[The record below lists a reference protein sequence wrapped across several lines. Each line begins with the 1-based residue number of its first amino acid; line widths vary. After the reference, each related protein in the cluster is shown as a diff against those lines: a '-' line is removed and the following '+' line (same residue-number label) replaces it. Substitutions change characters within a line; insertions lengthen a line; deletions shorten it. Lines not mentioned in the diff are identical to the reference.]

1 MSVLRQPE
9 AAFKHH
15 NSGMVKFQFA
25 SSRVGEILSRV
36 FGATR
41 LVLLSVFVVV
51 LLLCMVLIWTTRGAM
66 ANFSFLPQNGGAGGT
81 IGAQKT
87 LVDLGPWR
95 TAQALAPLAVSAE
108 ETEFSRDAERL
119 ADHEVDQA
127 FAAALRQANLRA
139 EHRILTGDALA
150 LSQKLD
156 QLRQAVHDDQAQ
168 VNSLTAAA
176 ANSHGNAKAGQ
187 QGATGND
194 GASSDDLDLAKE
206 QLGLDTDE
214 LNEAQMELDRAS
226 GDQRPQ
232 LQAELTAHEAA
243 MKKFDSEFNGPA
255 ELAVI
260 SAKRHSTLAGR
271 LQGWF
276 SQRSRHQLI
285 LQAQQQARED
295 TVALTAEHT
304 ALETK
309 DNAATPPAPNGEG
322 NRNPNLARLQEERAE
337 KQLLSIYEDRIQTE
351 QQLAIVYGK
360 WSAQVILQHHIV
372 MHLILQSLAT
382 VVFILICMLL
392 ADVGVRWLTA
402 SKARDH
408 RQMRTLRSVFEL
420 AVQVVGWLLI
430 LLVIFGK
437 PQQTATIL
445 GLATAGITIVMQ
457 DFILAFFGWFF
468 LMGKNGVHVGDW
480 VEINGVGG
488 EVAEIGLFNTLLL
501 ETGTLADKGL
511 PTGRQISF
519 LNSFAIRGQYFN
531 FSTSGQW
538 MWDEIAVT
546 MPESV
551 DSLKMVESVHTA
563 AVEETQKDA
572 TVATEEWKQS
582 SQMESLSAF
591 TAAPV
596 VSVVPSG
603 SGTDVHVR
611 YVTRASERFE
621 VRNRLY
627 RRVIDLMH
635 ASTGAVHAEPAQG
648 PAHDGVAQ
656 QTPGQA
662 A

>member
-1 MSVLRQPE
+1 
-9 AAFKHH
+9 
-15 NSGMVKFQFA
+15 MVKFRFA
-25 SSRVGEILSRV
+25 TSRVGEFLSRV
-36 FGATR
+36 FGHAR

-51 LLLCMVLIWTTRGAM
+51 LSLCMVFIWTTRGAM

-87 LVDLGPWR
+87 LVDLSPWQ

-108 ETEFSRDAERL
+108 ETEFARDAERL
-119 ADHEVDQA
+119 AGHEVDQA
-127 FAAALRQANLRA
+127 FAAAFRQENLRA
-139 EHRILTGDALA
+139 KNRTLTGDALA
-150 LSQKLD
+150 LSQKVD
-156 QLRQAVHDDQAQ
+156 QLRQAVHDDQTQ
-168 VNSLTAAA
+168 VNILTAAA
-176 ANSHGNAKAGQ
+176 GNSHGNANGGQ
-187 QGATGND
+187 QPTTGAGGSGND
-194 GASSDDLDLAKE
+194 VLDLAKE
-206 QLGLDTDE
+206 QLGLDSDE
-214 LNEAQMELDRAS
+214 LSEAQMELDRAS
-226 GDQRPQ
+226 GDQRPR
-232 LQAELTAHEAA
+232 LEAELTAHEAA
-243 MKKFDSEFNGPA
+243 MKKYESESNGPA

-271 LQGWF
+271 LQGWL

-285 LQAQQQARED
+285 LQALQHARDD

-304 ALETK
+304 ALEAK
-309 DNAATPPAPNGEG
+309 DSPATPSAAGG
-322 NRNPNLARLQEERAE
+322 AGAKGTNLAHLQEVRAE
-337 KQLLSIYEDRIQTE
+337 KQLLGIYEDRIQTE
-351 QQLAIVYGK
+351 QQLAVVYGK
-360 WSAQVILQHHIV
+360 WSSQVVLQHRIV
-372 MHLILQSLAT
+372 MHLIVQSLAML
-382 VVFILICMLL
+382 VFILICMLL
-392 ADVGVRWLTA
+392 ADVLVRRLT
-402 SKARDH
+402 SSSARDH
-408 RQMRTLRSVFEL
+408 RQMQTLRRVFEL

-430 LLVIFGK
+430 LLVIFG
-437 PQQTATIL
+437 PPEQTPTIL

-546 MPESV
+546 MPETV
-551 DSLKMVESVHTA
+551 DSLKMVESIQKA
-563 AVEETQKDA
+563 AIEETLKDA
-572 TVATEEWKQS
+572 NVAAQEWKQAP
-582 SQMESLSAF
+582 QVESLSAF

-611 YVTRASERFE
+611 YVTRASARFE

-627 RRVIDLMH
+627 RRVMDLMH
-635 ASTGAVHAEPAQG
+635 GATSAAPAVPSQG
-648 PAHDGVAQ
+648 NDPRKSS
-656 QTPGQA
+656 GQA

>member
-1 MSVLRQPE
+1 
-9 AAFKHH
+9 
-15 NSGMVKFQFA
+15 MVTFRFA
-25 SSRVGEILSRV
+25 SSKVGVFLSRV
-36 FGATR
+36 FGPAR
-41 LVLLSVFVVV
+41 LILLSVFVVV
-51 LLLCMVLIWTTRGAM
+51 LLSCMVVIWMTRGAM
-66 ANFSFLPQNGGAGGT
+66 ANFSFLSQNGSAGGT

-87 LVDLGPWR
+87 LVDLSPWQ

-108 ETEFSRDAERL
+108 ETDFARDAERL
-119 ADHEVDQA
+119 AGHEVDQA
-127 FAAALRQANLRA
+127 FAAAIRQANLRA
-139 EHRILTGDALA
+139 EHRALTGDALA
-150 LSQKLD
+150 LSQKVD
-156 QLRQAVHDDQAQ
+156 QLRQAVKDDQTQ
-168 VNSLTAAA
+168 VNSLTSAATS
-176 ANSHGNAKAGQ
+176 SHGSGNASEQATASNGGAVNGAAGND
-187 QGATGND
+187 GTGND
-194 GASSDDLDLAKE
+194 QLDLAKE

-232 LQAELTAHEAA
+232 LKSELAAHEAA
-243 MKKFDSEFNGPA
+243 MKKYESESNGPA

-271 LQGWF
+271 LEGWF
-276 SQRSRHQLI
+276 GQRSRHQLI
-285 LQAQQQARED
+285 LQALEHARAD
-295 TVALTAEHT
+295 TIALTAEHT
-304 ALETK
+304 ALEAK
-309 DNAATPPAPNGEG
+309 NSAARPAAPIDAG
-322 NRNPNLARLQEERAE
+322 RKSTNLVRLQEERAE
-337 KQLLSIYEDRIQTE
+337 KQLLGIYEDRIQTE

-360 WSAQVILQHHIV
+360 WAAQVVLQHQIL
-372 MHLILQSLAT
+372 MHLILQSLAL
-382 VVFILICMLL
+382 VVVILICMLL
-392 ADVGVRWLTA
+392 ADVLVRWLTA
-402 SKARDH
+402 STKRDH
-408 RQMRTLRSVFEL
+408 RQMLTLRSVFEL

-488 EVAEIGLFNTLLL
+488 EVAEIGLFTTLLL

-546 MPESV
+546 MPDTV
-551 DSLKMVESVHTA
+551 DSVKMVESIQKA

-572 TVATEEWKQS
+572 NVAAEEWKQS
-582 SQMESLSAF
+582 SLVESLSAF

-596 VSVVPSG
+596 VSMVPAG
-603 SGTDVHVR
+603 GGTDVHVR
-611 YVTRASERFE
+611 YVTRASTRFE

-635 ASTGAVHAEPAQG
+635 GGNGGVHAAPVPGPAQDKD
-648 PAHDGVAQ
+648 ARHTQ
-656 QTPGQA
+656 GQA

>member
-1 MSVLRQPE
+1 MLCV
-9 AAFKHH
+9 
-15 NSGMVKFQFA
+15 
-25 SSRVGEILSRV
+25 V
-36 FGATR
+36 F
-41 LVLLSVFVVV
+41 
-51 LLLCMVLIWTTRGAM
+51 IWTTRGAM
-66 ANFSFLPQNGGAGGT
+66 ANFSFLRQNGGAGGT
-81 IGAQKT
+81 IGSEKR
-87 LVDLGPWR
+87 LVDLSPWK

-108 ETEFSRDAERL
+108 ETEFAREAERL
-119 ADHEVDQA
+119 AGHEVDQA
-127 FAAALRQANLRA
+127 FAAALRRANLQA
-139 EHRILTGDALA
+139 EHRNLTGDALA
-150 LSQKLD
+150 LSQKVD
-156 QLRQAVHDDQAQ
+156 QLRQAVNDDQTQ

-176 ANSHGNAKAGQ
+176 GNSRGSGSPGQ
-187 QGATGND
+187 QAANGTGASGND
-194 GASSDDLDLAKE
+194 QLDLAKE

-214 LNEAQMELDRAS
+214 LNEAQMELNRAA

-232 LQAELTAHEAA
+232 LEAELTAHEAA
-243 MKKFDSEFNGPA
+243 MKKFENEWNGTA

-260 SAKRHSTLAGR
+260 SATRHSTLAGR
-271 LQGWF
+271 LEGWF
-276 SQRSRHQLI
+276 AQRSRQQLI
-285 LQAQQQARED
+285 LQALEHARED

-304 ALETK
+304 ALEDK
-309 DNAATPPAPNGEG
+309 NSAAPAPDGPGRKN
-322 NRNPNLARLQEERAE
+322 NNLVRLQEVRAE
-337 KQLLSIYEDRIQTE
+337 KQLLSIYDDRIQTE

-360 WSAQVILQHHIV
+360 WAAQVVLQHHIV
-372 MHLILQSLAT
+372 MHLILQSLAM
-382 VVFILICMLL
+382 VVVILICMLL

-430 LLVIFGK
+430 LLVVFGK
-437 PQQTATIL
+437 PQQVATVL

-468 LMGKNGVHVGDW
+468 LMGKNGVQVGDW

-488 EVAEIGLFNTLLL
+488 EVAEVGLFNTLLL

-531 FSTSGQW
+531 FSTTGQW

-551 DSLKMVESVHTA
+551 DSMKMVESIQKA

-572 TVATEEWKQS
+572 MVAAEEWKQS
-582 SQMESLSAF
+582 SQVESLRAF

-596 VSVVPSG
+596 VSMVPAG
-603 SGTDVHVR
+603 GGTDVHVR
-611 YVTRASERFE
+611 YVTRASSRFE

-627 RRVIDLMH
+627 RRVMDLMH
-635 ASTGAVHAEPAQG
+635 ASTGAVHAEPAPG
-648 PAHDGVAQ
+648 PTQDHNALE
-656 QTPGQA
+656 PPRQA

>member
-1 MSVLRQPE
+1 
-9 AAFKHH
+9 
-15 NSGMVKFQFA
+15 
-25 SSRVGEILSRV
+25 
-36 FGATR
+36 
-41 LVLLSVFVVV
+41 
-51 LLLCMVLIWTTRGAM
+51 
-66 ANFSFLPQNGGAGGT
+66 
-81 IGAQKT
+81 
-87 LVDLGPWR
+87 
-95 TAQALAPLAVSAE
+95 
-108 ETEFSRDAERL
+108 
-119 ADHEVDQA
+119 
-127 FAAALRQANLRA
+127 
-139 EHRILTGDALA
+139 
-150 LSQKLD
+150 
-156 QLRQAVHDDQAQ
+156 
-168 VNSLTAAA
+168 
-176 ANSHGNAKAGQ
+176 
-187 QGATGND
+187 
-194 GASSDDLDLAKE
+194 LAKE

-214 LNEAQMELDRAS
+214 LNETQMELNRAA
-226 GDQRPQ
+226 GDQRAQ
-232 LQAELTAHEAA
+232 LEAELTAHEAA
-243 MKKFDSEFNGPA
+243 MKKFDSESNGPA

-271 LQGWF
+271 LEGWF
-276 SQRSRHQLI
+276 GQRNREQLI
-285 LQAQQQARED
+285 LQALQHAREE

-304 ALETK
+304 ALEAK
-309 DNAATPPAPNGEG
+309 NSAPAPPAPNGQDTRKT
-322 NRNPNLARLQEERAE
+322 NIARLQEERAE
-337 KQLLSIYEDRIQTE
+337 KQLLGIYEDRIQTE
-351 QQLAIVYGK
+351 QQLATVYGK
-360 WSAQVILQHHIV
+360 WAAQVVLQHGIV
-372 MHLILQSLAT
+372 MHLILQSLAM

-402 SKARDH
+402 STAHDH

-430 LLVIFGK
+430 LLVVFGK
-437 PQQTATIL
+437 PQQMATVL

-468 LMGKNGVHVGDW
+468 LMGKNGVRVGDW

-551 DSLKMVESVHTA
+551 DSLKMVESVQKA
-563 AVEETQKDA
+563 AVAETQKDA
-572 TVATEEWKQS
+572 NIATEEWKQS
-582 SQMESLSAF
+582 SQVESLSAF

-596 VSVVPSG
+596 VSVVPSA

-611 YVTRASERFE
+611 YVTRASTRFE

-635 ASTGAVHAEPAQG
+635 EGTSAANAVPTQG
-648 PAHDGVAQ
+648 KDGERA
-656 QTPGQA
+656 PGQA